1 MGSDTGGVRFGRW
14 GEERVIADAAHALGR
29 PLGDAAMKRALDDAF
44 APVVDPCP
52 HSALNLCVAK
62 CCCAVEARRRTR
74 PEDAR
79 ERPYVGRCLG
89 DEDDDD
95 GDLEAAPTRPRG
107 RFGGD
112 QDRRAESHDGGGGG
126 DDDARDPGR
135 IRMPLHTANTASA
148 GAPPHDGA
156 PPDRAPSTFD
166 LA

>member
-1 MGSDTGGVRFGRW
+1 MTRRSSSSTTT
-14 GEERVIADAAHALGR
+14 
-29 PLGDAAMKRALDDAF
+29 F
-44 APVVDPCP
+44 A
-52 HSALNLCVAK
+52 
-62 CCCAVEARRRTR
+62 
-74 PEDAR
+74 
-79 ERPYVGRCLG
+79 
-89 DEDDDD
+89 
-95 GDLEAAPTRPRG
+95 AAPTRPRG